1 MMSLLFWSRF
11 SSYDQNRLAID
22 KAGQM
27 VLTNLHFVAR
37 IMILTGVRCP
47 RGGLANSSALLR
59 IC

>member
-11 SSYDQNRLAID
+11 SSYDQNRFAID

-27 VLTNLHFVAR
+27 VLTNMHFVAR
-37 IMILTGVRCP
+37 ILTGVRCP
-47 RGGLANSSALLR
+47 RGGLGNSSASLR